1 MKIYLFY
8 VYLHENL
15 ADIPLSQPRIRE
27 DSLLD
32 QPPAWTLNKVWE
44 ACLIYQLF
52 FSHFWVP
59 KKLMDLIKIEI
70 CRFIIT
76 ESNHQLQ
83 S

>member
-32 QPPAWTLNKVWE
+32 QPSAWTSNKV
-44 ACLIYQLF
+44 
-52 FSHFWVP
+52 
-59 KKLMDLIKIEI
+59 
-70 CRFIIT
+70 
-76 ESNHQLQ
+76 
-83 S
+83 